1 MNLTSI
7 GIIAI
12 LTWGM
17 IELVKQF
24 KRGDSKQ
31 NSKTVNELQSQVQQL
46 RERVEV
52 LEKIV
57 TDNSYDLKKQF
68 DNLKD

>member
-31 NSKTVNELQSQVQQL
+31 NSKTVNELQGQVQQL